1 MKTMKYIVITLLI
14 ALSLSGCKRSPE
26 EQIEFEKVRAE
37 NVIRV
42 DALNQKS
49 FDNPVPV
56 AKTKNGQVV
65 TMAKTLYICKDCDG
79 RYPDTHYVYMVDGT
93 VSENYTYRSGKTS
106 HLRTEVSLNNGQ
118 VASKATD
125 KETSRTS
132 TDTVGATSILDNES
146 ESLNTEEVV
155 NDGSI
160 VVNGVTYQ
168 LIEVVSRMSMDNFKK
183 YDVAAPIDINGSKYV
198 KLK

>member
-26 EQIEFEKVRAE
+26 EQLVFEKTRAE

-42 DALNQKS
+42 NALNQKS
-49 FDNPVPV
+49 FEAPITV
-56 AKTKNGQVV
+56 AKNKNGQVV
-65 TMAKTLYICKDCDG
+65 TMVPTQYICETCDG
-79 RYPDTHYVYMVDGT
+79 RYPETHYVYMVDGT

-106 HLRTEVSLNNGQ
+106 RLRTEVFLNNSQSTG
-118 VASKATD
+118 KANP
-125 KETSRTS
+125 KTS
-132 TDTVGATSILDNES
+132 TDNVGATSILDNEL

-155 NDGSI
+155 DDGSI

-168 LIEVVSRMSMDNFKK
+168 LIELVSRMSMDNFKK
-183 YDVAAPIDINGSKYV
+183 YDLTAPIDINGSKYV